1 MKHFEIP
8 EHLNDEVDGHL
19 SQSEVFAATV
29 LLRER
34 TGCDIA
40 EAKQA
45 VGETMLRL
53 PRDITAMVSQT
64 PRSSGRYELTKRM
77 DFPSAA
83 SWPISR

>member
-45 VGETMLRL
+45 VGMRFRER
-53 PRDITAMVSQT
+53 
-64 PRSSGRYELTKRM
+64 
-77 DFPSAA
+77 FPYLFLSY
-83 SWPISR
+83 RNLGDDD